1 MTLFVIVRNITGML
15 IPKPHTMINPYTKN
29 LIDDLN
35 VHCGAHEQIKGFVPI
50 KMLDVN
56 EYYWMDMARH
66 KIQEINP
73 R

>member
-15 IPKPHTMINPYTKN
+15 IPKPHTKN